1 LLKNNLFKNRLFVYL
16 LSLYLVGI
24 IFGIIFVKTNDYVFN
39 NQAKNYM
46 KIFLSNYWY
55 LFVIWLFGFSF
66 LGYIVTSSIVFFRA
80 LVFGILV
87 KLLIVSNFGLF
98 IILLLLEILIFFPT
112 LIFLAYISLSLSK
125 ENFKIYIGGFSNTF
139 NLSKYINLML
149 VITVIC
155 ALYSLLIYIN

>member
-1 LLKNNLFKNRLFVYL
+1 
-16 LSLYLVGI
+16 
-24 IFGIIFVKTNDYVFN
+24 VKTNDYVFN
-39 NQAKNYM
+39 NQTKNYM

>member
-1 LLKNNLFKNRLFVYL
+1 MLKNNLFKNRLFVYL

-39 NQAKNYM
+39 NQTKNYM

>member
-1 LLKNNLFKNRLFVYL
+1 MLKNNLFKNRLFVYL

-112 LIFLAYISLSLSK
+112 LIFLAYVSLSLSK

>member
-1 LLKNNLFKNRLFVYL
+1 MLKNNLFKNRLFVYL

>member
-1 LLKNNLFKNRLFVYL
+1 MLKNNLFKNRLFVYL

-80 LVFGILV
+80 LVFGILI